1 MTVALAQR
9 LYVRG
14 ATRFEFAIA
23 MAIFAILAG
32 VLLQKVNYYQYEAEQ
47 ANVRQVVALLRT
59 ALVAK
64 EGELYARGKTAE
76 TASLAGR
83 NPMELLTPKPAN
95 YLGEVDDAQ
104 ATEVAPGYWFF
115 DRVSGTLSYVLSNP
129 ELFIGSKAKRLNFK
143 VKFIHKPGA
152 DNPGPGGLVLEQLDK

>member
-9 LYVRG
+9 LNVRG

-32 VLLQKVNYYQYEAEQ
+32 VLLQKVNYYQYQAEQ

-95 YLGEVDDAQ
+95 YLGEVNDAQ
-104 ATEVAPGYWFF
+104 AADVAPGSWYFV
-115 DRVSGTLSYVLSNP
+115 RESGTLSYVLSNP
-129 ELFIGSKAKRLNFK
+129 ELFIGSRAKRLNFK
-143 VKFIHKPGA
+143 VKFIYKPGVN
-152 DNPGPGGLVLEQLDK
+152 NPGPGGLFLEQLN